1 MNLFQLFKNVS
12 PFVKPYKWLVFI
24 TLVLTLIGSLMAQ
37 VNAIVLD
44 WTVDEVNGLITAG
57 EKWGQ
62 RAAHI
67 IILISSVLLGKEI
80 LSAGITFAQNYFGE
94 RMRIYVSRDLAQSVI
109 EKVLTFKMAFF
120 NSGDNATGKLQ
131 ARIDQG
137 VSSLSRT
144 VQNFFIDL
152 LPLFTSAL
160 LALILMFVA
169 NVYVGLVALA
179 IVPIYFWITYRQARR
194 LKGWRREM
202 RSHLETKSQ
211 GIKNIIDSIN
221 VIKSF
226 NREQIEAQK
235 QLDIQNQV
243 TENQMKTRKVAF
255 YYNGVK
261 SFVKQVGTVLV
272 IILTA
277 YLVLIDY
284 PGMTIGKIMYHVML
298 FSNVIAPITQ
308 LQRIFDDVNDALIY
322 AEGFFGILNSEEEV
336 EPSGSYRPEKIHGKF
351 EIKHVDFTYPNGNQ
365 ALFDVN
371 MTIDPGKIT
380 ALVGLSGAGKST
392 IVNLLDKFYEPQV
405 GQILLDGVDLR
416 EYDTQYLRE
425 NIGLV
430 LQKNHI
436 FDGTIEEN
444 ILYGNP
450 KASHEDVVEA
460 AKKSHLYDQVMEL
473 PKQFDNNAADLSGG
487 QQQRV
492 AIARMFLKNPPII
505 FLDEPTASLD
515 AIATEQIK
523 NSIDAIKKDRTVIII
538 SHSISQIIDADYI
551 YALQQGRVEEDGD
564 PDSIY
569 KKGGIYKD
577 IIDASARSLNI
588 EKIARTIED
597 KNYPC
602 RDAIDRVSTFL
613 IHFSNA
619 FFSTNPNIFYFS
631 RFYERHENRITS
643 KHRNKKTYQFLETN
657 RYDYHRYYYLFG
669 AYHWNKY
676 VA

>member
-24 TLVLTLIGSLMAQ
+24 TLVLTLVGSLMAQ

-44 WTVDEVNGLITAG
+44 WTVDEINGLVTAG
-57 EKWGQ
+57 VNWGQ
-62 RAAHI
+62 QAIRIVTI
-67 IILISSVLLGKEI
+67 ISIVLLGKEI
-80 LSAGITFAQNYFGE
+80 LSALITFAQNYFGE
-94 RMRIYVSRDLAQSVI
+94 RMRIFVSRDLAQSVI
-109 EKVLTFKMAFF
+109 ERVLTFRMAYF
-120 NSGDNATGKLQ
+120 NTGDNATGKLQ

-160 LALILMFVA
+160 LALILMFAA
-169 NVYVGLVALA
+169 NVYVGLVALG

-226 NREQIEAQK
+226 NREQIEGQK

-277 YLVLIDY
+277 YLVLKGY

-322 AEGFFGILNSEEEV
+322 AEGFFGILDAEEEV
-336 EPSGSYRPEKIHGKF
+336 EPSGNYKPEKIHGKF

-371 MTIDPGKIT
+371 MTIDPGRIT

-450 KASHEDVVEA
+450 NATHEDVVEA

-564 PDSIY
+564 PDNIY

-588 EKIARTIED
+588 EKIARTID
-597 KNYPC
+597 DGK
-602 RDAIDRVSTFL
+602 D
-613 IHFSNA
+613 
-619 FFSTNPNIFYFS
+619 
-631 RFYERHENRITS
+631 
-643 KHRNKKTYQFLETN
+643 
-657 RYDYHRYYYLFG
+657 
-669 AYHWNKY
+669 
-676 VA
+676 

>member
-1 MNLFQLFKNVS
+1 MNLFQLFKNVR

-24 TLVLTLIGSLMAQ
+24 TLILTLVGSLMAQ

-44 WTVDEVNGLITAG
+44 RTVDAINALIGTNFQ
-57 EKWGQ
+57 WGQ
-62 RAAHI
+62 AARIMTI
-67 IILISSVLLGKEI
+67 ISIVLLGKEL
-80 LSAGITFAQNYFGE
+80 LSALVTFAQNYFGE

-160 LALILMFVA
+160 LALILMFAA
-169 NVYVGLVALA
+169 NVYVGLVALG
-179 IVPIYFWITYRQARR
+179 IVPVYFWITYRQARR

-202 RSHLETKSQ
+202 RSHLESKSQ

-226 NREQIEAQK
+226 NREQIEGQK

-243 TENQMKTRKVAF
+243 TENQMKTRRVAF
-255 YYNGVK
+255 YYNGLK
-261 SFVKQVGTVLV
+261 SFVRQVGTVLV

-277 YLVLIDY
+277 YLVLIEY

-322 AEGFFGILNSEEEV
+322 AEGFFGILNSEKEV
-336 EPSGSYRPEKIHGKF
+336 EPSGEYRPEPIHGNF
-351 EIKHVDFTYPNGNQ
+351 ELKGVDFTYPNGTQ
-365 ALFDVN
+365 ALFGVN
-371 MTIDPGKIT
+371 MKIEPGKIT

-405 GQILLDGVDLR
+405 GTITLDGVDLKD
-416 EYDTQYLRE
+416 YDTQYLRE

-450 KASHEDVVEA
+450 DATHEEVVEA
-460 AKKSHLYDQVMEL
+460 AKKAHLYDQVMEL
-473 PKQFDNNAADLSGG
+473 PKQFAHNAADLSGG

-523 NSIDAIKKDRTVIII
+523 NSIDAIKQDRTVIII

-551 YALQQGRVEEDGD
+551 YALKDGRVEEDGD
-564 PDSIY
+564 PDEIY
-569 KKGGIYKD
+569 KKGGIYKE

-588 EKIARTIED
+588 EKIAKTI
-597 KNYPC
+597 
-602 RDAIDRVSTFL
+602 S
-613 IHFSNA
+613 
-619 FFSTNPNIFYFS
+619 
-631 RFYERHENRITS
+631 
-643 KHRNKKTYQFLETN
+643 
-657 RYDYHRYYYLFG
+657 
-669 AYHWNKY
+669 
-676 VA
+676 

>member
-1 MNLFQLFKNVS
+1 MNLFQLFKNVK

-24 TLVLTLIGSLMAQ
+24 TLILTLIGSLMAQ

-44 WTVDEVNGLITAG
+44 WTVDEVNDLVSAG

-62 RAAHI
+62 RAMHI
-67 IILISSVLLGKEI
+67 VILISSVLLGKEI
-80 LSAGITFAQNYFGE
+80 LSAIITYAQNYYGE
-94 RMRIYVSRDLAQSVI
+94 RMRIFVSRDLAQSVI

-160 LALILMFVA
+160 LALILMFAA
-169 NVYVGLVALA
+169 NVYVGLVALG

-202 RSHLETKSQ
+202 RNHLETKSQ

-226 NREQIEAQK
+226 NREQIEGQK

-243 TENQMKTRKVAF
+243 TENQMKTRRVAF

-277 YLVLIDY
+277 YLVLIGY

-322 AEGFFGILNSEEEV
+322 AEGFFSILDSEKDI
-336 EPSGSYRPEKIHGKF
+336 EPSGNYRPEKIHGKF
-351 EIKHVDFTYPNGNQ
+351 ELKNVDFTYPNGNQ
-365 ALFDVN
+365 ALYDIN
-371 MTIDPGKIT
+371 MTIEPNKIT

-405 GQILLDGVDLR
+405 GTITLDGIDLR
-416 EYDTQYLRE
+416 EYDTQFLRE

-450 KASHEDVVEA
+450 NATHEEVVEA
-460 AKKSHLYDQVMEL
+460 AKKSYIYDQIMAL
-473 PKQFDNNAADLSGG
+473 PKQFENKASDLSGG
-487 QQQRV
+487 QQQRI

-523 NSIDAIKKDRTVIII
+523 NSLDAIKKDRTVIII
-538 SHSISQIIDADYI
+538 SHSISQIIDSDMV
-551 YALQQGRVEEDGD
+551 YALKTGHVEESGD
-564 PDSIY
+564 PDEIY

-588 EKIARTIED
+588 EKIARTIDES
-597 KNYPC
+597 
-602 RDAIDRVSTFL
+602 AI
-613 IHFSNA
+613 A
-619 FFSTNPNIFYFS
+619 
-631 RFYERHENRITS
+631 HET
-643 KHRNKKTYQFLETN
+643 E
-657 RYDYHRYYYLFG
+657 
-669 AYHWNKY
+669 
-676 VA
+676 

>member
-1 MNLFQLFKNVS
+1 MNLFQLFKNIR

-24 TLVLTLIGSLMAQ
+24 TLILTLVGSLMAQ

-44 WTVDEVNGLITAG
+44 RTVDAINALIGTDFS
-57 EKWGQ
+57 WSQ
-62 RAAHI
+62 AARIMTI
-67 IILISSVLLGKEI
+67 ITVVLLGKEI
-80 LSAGITFAQNYFGE
+80 LSALITFAQNYYGE
-94 RMRIYVSRDLAQSVI
+94 RMRIFVSRDLAQSVI

-152 LPLFTSAL
+152 LPLFSSAL
-160 LALILMFVA
+160 LALILMFAA
-169 NVYVGLVALA
+169 NVYVGLVALG
-179 IVPIYFWITYRQARR
+179 IVPIYFWITYRQAKR

-243 TENQMKTRKVAF
+243 TENQMKTRRVAF

-261 SFVKQVGTVLV
+261 SFVRQVGTVLV

-277 YLVLIDY
+277 YLVLKGY

-322 AEGFFGILNSEEEV
+322 AEGFFGILNSEKEI
-336 EPSGSYRPEKIHGKF
+336 EPSGNYRPEKIYGKF

-371 MTIDPGKIT
+371 MTIDPGRIT

-436 FDGTIEEN
+436 FDGAIEEN

-450 KASHEDVVEA
+450 KATHEDVVEA

-473 PKQFDNNAADLSGG
+473 PKQFNNNASDLSGG

-588 EKIARTIED
+588 EKIARTIGD
-597 KNYPC
+597 G
-602 RDAIDRVSTFL
+602 D
-613 IHFSNA
+613 
-619 FFSTNPNIFYFS
+619 
-631 RFYERHENRITS
+631 
-643 KHRNKKTYQFLETN
+643 
-657 RYDYHRYYYLFG
+657 
-669 AYHWNKY
+669 
-676 VA
+676 

>member
-12 PFVKPYKWLVFI
+12 PFVKPYKWLVFV
-24 TLVLTLIGSLMAQ
+24 TLILTLIGSLMAQ

-44 WTVDEVNGLITAG
+44 WTVDQVNGLVTAG
-57 EKWGQ
+57 EQWGQ
-62 RAAHI
+62 AAAHI
-67 IILISSVLLGKEI
+67 VILISVVLLGKEI
-80 LSAGITFAQNYFGE
+80 ISALVTFAQNYYGE
-94 RMRIYVSRDLAQSVI
+94 RMRIFVSRDLAQSVI
-109 EKVLTFKMAFF
+109 EKVLTFRMAYF
-120 NSGDNATGKLQ
+120 NTGDNATGKLQ

-160 LALILMFVA
+160 LALILMFAA
-169 NVYVGLVALA
+169 NVYVGLVALG
-179 IVPIYFWITYRQARR
+179 IVPIYFWITYRQAKR

-226 NREQIEAQK
+226 NREQIEGQK

-243 TENQMKTRKVAF
+243 TENQVKTRKVAF
-255 YYNGVK
+255 YYNGIK

-277 YLVLIDY
+277 YLVLTGY

-322 AEGFFGILNSEEEV
+322 AEGFFGILDADNEV
-336 EPSGSYRPEKIHGKF
+336 EPSGSYKPEKIYGKF
-351 EIKHVDFTYPNGNQ
+351 ELKNVDFTYPNGNQ

-371 MTIDPGKIT
+371 MTIEPNKIT

-405 GQILLDGVDLR
+405 GTITLDGIDLR
-416 EYDTQYLRE
+416 EYDTKFLRE

-450 KASHEDVVEA
+450 NATHEEVVEA
-460 AKKSHLYDQVMEL
+460 AKKSYIYDQIMQL
-473 PKQFDNNAADLSGG
+473 PKQFENKASDLSGG
-487 QQQRV
+487 QQQRI

-523 NSIDAIKKDRTVIII
+523 NSLDAIKKDRTVIII
-538 SHSISQIIDADYI
+538 SHSISQIIDSEMV
-551 YALQQGRVEEDGD
+551 YALKTGHVEESGD
-564 PDSIY
+564 PDEIY
-569 KKGGIYKD
+569 KKGGIYKE

-588 EKIARTIED
+588 EKIARTID
-597 KNYPC
+597 DGK
-602 RDAIDRVSTFL
+602 
-613 IHFSNA
+613 
-619 FFSTNPNIFYFS
+619 
-631 RFYERHENRITS
+631 
-643 KHRNKKTYQFLETN
+643 
-657 RYDYHRYYYLFG
+657 
-669 AYHWNKY
+669 
-676 VA
+676 